1 MAAYTSVSSAAV
13 PRWPRLIEP
22 SRPCFYWP
30 CAHPGGRNTHLHGP
44 VGDCSYDI
52 MMVLM
57 RHLHCFGMKA
67 HQFHGL
73 HCPGDD
79 LWLLLSSEIAP
90 ENGCS
95 VKTGIED
102 GGDGE
107 VGVGGLLLSWKW
119 FIDCGESRVSVR
131 KMSYFQDGISNF
143 PFGNTEA
150 PHKYDIQQTE
160 TDSWQERGRGGGRE
174 EEEGRRVGEGKGKRV
189 TVNPFTK
196 SACRHHRFS
205 FPTFTNSL

>member
-30 CAHPGGRNTHLHGP
+30 CAHPGARNTHLHGP

-119 FIDCGESRVSVR
+119 FIDCVCTRREQGQRTENVSKTEFQIFLLETR
-131 KMSYFQDGISNF
+131 KHLINMTSSKQ
-143 PFGNTEA
+143 
-150 PHKYDIQQTE
+150 KQTH
-160 TDSWQERGRGGGRE
+160 GRKKEE
-174 EEEGRRVGEGKGKRV
+174 EEEGRRRKGGEWEKEKGKE
-189 TVNPFTK
+189 
-196 SACRHHRFS
+196 
-205 FPTFTNSL
+205 